1 MLFGGIMNNDILYM
15 QTPDL
20 NKERL
25 IKLKELFP
33 DIFTGEGKLDIE
45 EVKKIVDPQSVT
57 DVEKFEFRWFGKSG
71 AKRLAFTPTKTTLA
85 YDKKRSVNPDDSNGN
100 MIIEGENL
108 EVLKC
113 LLAGYREK
121 IKCIYID
128 PPYNTGNDF
137 IYSDKWDE
145 SKEDYLEHIGVT
157 QDGIK
162 LDTNTEAS
170 GRYHSNWLCMMYSR
184 LLVARQLLREDGV
197 IFISIDDNEVH
208 HLRKLCDEVFWQD
221 NFVATICIQ
230 ANKGG
235 QDYKDIA
242 KTHEYLIC
250 YTKYSET
257 ELNEIEN
264 KEKKLPFNDNIGKF
278 EIRELR
284 NRNPKFGKF
293 NRPNLFFPI
302 YINPNAKNEDGFC
315 LVSLIKNDKYFI
327 ESYPYNSEGKESCW
341 RWSKPLIEKNNT
353 EDILTTQV
361 IAKQKNDGNW
371 NIYEKCRKTTS
382 KVKTIWDETN
392 VRTEQGT
399 IELRDLYLKGFFDHP
414 KPVSI
419 IKKCIEIAIQ
429 DKDDIIL
436 DFFAGS
442 GTTAQAVMEL
452 NREDGGN
459 RKFILVQVPEL
470 TDEKSEAYKAGYK
483 KISDITIE
491 RNKRVI
497 QKIEEETKNNKDLFN
512 SMVTEDKSISNLGFK
527 VYRLAK
533 SNFTRVD
540 FKPDTTKDENE
551 NNSLLK
557 NYIQD
562 KEFIHL
568 SMVDEKIVLDEILL
582 KNGFTLNYKIQ
593 KLPDFSK
600 NTVYNVVDGY
610 RGCLICI
617 DMNIAE
623 ETFKILQEYK
633 DKVFICLEK
642 SLDTSMKWNLTHLF
656 NERLVSF

>member
-315 LVSLIKNDKYFI
+315 LVSLN
-327 ESYPYNSEGKESCW
+327 
-341 RWSKPLIEKNNT
+341 
-353 EDILTTQV
+353 IL
-361 IAKQKNDGNW
+361 
-371 NIYEKCRKTTS
+371 
-382 KVKTIWDETN
+382 
-392 VRTEQGT
+392 
-399 IELRDLYLKGFFDHP
+399 
-414 KPVSI
+414 
-419 IKKCIEIAIQ
+419 
-429 DKDDIIL
+429 
-436 DFFAGS
+436 
-442 GTTAQAVMEL
+442 
-452 NREDGGN
+452 
-459 RKFILVQVPEL
+459 
-470 TDEKSEAYKAGYK
+470 
-483 KISDITIE
+483 
-491 RNKRVI
+491 
-497 QKIEEETKNNKDLFN
+497 
-512 SMVTEDKSISNLGFK
+512 
-527 VYRLAK
+527 
-533 SNFTRVD
+533 
-540 FKPDTTKDENE
+540 
-551 NNSLLK
+551 
-557 NYIQD
+557 
-562 KEFIHL
+562 
-568 SMVDEKIVLDEILL
+568 
-582 KNGFTLNYKIQ
+582 
-593 KLPDFSK
+593 
-600 NTVYNVVDGY
+600 
-610 RGCLICI
+610 
-617 DMNIAE
+617 
-623 ETFKILQEYK
+623 
-633 DKVFICLEK
+633 
-642 SLDTSMKWNLTHLF
+642 
-656 NERLVSF
+656 